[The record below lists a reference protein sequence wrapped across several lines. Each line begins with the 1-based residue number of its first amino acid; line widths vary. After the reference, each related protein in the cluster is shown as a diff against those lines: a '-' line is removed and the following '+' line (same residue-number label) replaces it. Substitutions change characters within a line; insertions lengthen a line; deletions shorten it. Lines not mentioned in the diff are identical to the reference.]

1 MEVISVRN
9 RIKDFFVTAGIL
21 VVSFLF
27 SLFMDGMF
35 QTDAL
40 IPMVFVLGVFLVS
53 VLTEGY
59 VCGILASMVSMLAVN
74 FAFTFPYFEFNFTI
88 PENLF
93 SAVVMLVVAIVT
105 GALTTKVKQQE
116 KIKADSEREKMR
128 ANLLRAV
135 SHDLRTPLT
144 TIYGSTSMLLENFD
158 RISAEDRK
166 NLLKGVRDD
175 AQWLVGMV
183 ENLLS
188 VTKLDD
194 TSVRLNKTD
203 TVLEE
208 LIDAVLVKFRKRC
221 PEQRVEV
228 TIPEDFISIPMDA
241 VLIEQVL
248 ANLLE
253 NALIHAEGMT
263 KLELEVRTVG
273 TKAYFIVR
281 DDGCGIRPDRL
292 EDLFTGY
299 LGSSDRQG
307 DASRRNMGIGLSVC
321 ATIIKAHGGRI
332 FARNRETRGAEFT
345 FILDMEESDPWQRTV
360 SRS

>member
-1 MEVISVRN
+1 MRN
-9 RIKDFFVTAGIL
+9 RFKDFLVTAGIL

-27 SLFMDGMF
+27 SLVTNSIF
-35 QTDAL
+35 QTDASV
-40 IPMVFVLGVFLVS
+40 PMVFVLGVFLIS
-53 VLTEGY
+53 VITQGY
-59 VCGILASMVSMLAVN
+59 VCGITASLVSTLAVN
-74 FAFTFPYFEFNFTI
+74 FAFTFPYFEFNFTM

-105 GALTTKVKQQE
+105 GALTTKIKYAE

-144 TIYGSTSMLLENFD
+144 TIYGSTSMLLENFE
-158 RISAEDRK
+158 RIPAEDRK
-166 NLLKGVRDD
+166 NLLRGIRDD

-188 VTKLDD
+188 VTRLDD
-194 TSVRLNKTD
+194 SSVRLNKID

-208 LIDAVLVKFRKRC
+208 LIDAVLVKFRKLC
-221 PEQRVEV
+221 PEQQVEV
-228 TIPEDFISIPMDA
+228 TIPEDFLSIPMDA

-248 ANLLE
+248 TNLLE
-253 NALIHAEGMT
+253 NAVIHATGMT
-263 KLELEVRTVG
+263 QLELKVITQGNTVCF
-273 TKAYFIVR
+273 TVR

-292 EDLFTGY
+292 DDLFTGY
-299 LGSSDRQG
+299 LGSSSRQG
-307 DASRRNMGIGLSVC
+307 DSDRRNMGIGLSVC

-332 FARNRETRGAEFT
+332 YARNRDPRGAEFT
-345 FILDMEESDPWQRTV
+345 FTLNLED
-360 SRS
+360 

>member
-1 MEVISVRN
+1 MRN
-9 RIKDFFVTAGIL
+9 RIKDFFLTAGIL

-27 SLFMDGMF
+27 SLFMDGVF
-35 QTDAL
+35 RTDAL
-40 IPMVFVLGVFLVS
+40 IPTVFVLGVFLVS

-59 VCGILASMVSMLAVN
+59 VCGIVASLVSMLAVN

-144 TIYGSTSMLLENFD
+144 TIYGSTSMLLENHD
-158 RISAEDRK
+158 RISSEDRQ
-166 NLLKGVRDD
+166 NLLRGIRDD

-188 VTKLDD
+188 VTRLDD
-194 TSVRLNKTD
+194 GAVRLNKTH

-208 LIDAVLVKFRKRC
+208 LIDAVLIKFQKRC
-221 PEQRVEV
+221 PDQTVEV
-228 TIPEDFISIPMDA
+228 TIPDDFISLPMDA

-248 ANLLE
+248 TNLLE
-253 NALIHAEGMT
+253 NAVIHAEGMT
-263 KLELEVRTVG
+263 KLELLVRTEG
-273 TKAYFIVR
+273 QKIYFTVR

-292 EDLFTGY
+292 DDLFTGY
-299 LGSSDRQG
+299 LGSSARQG

-332 FARNRETRGAEFT
+332 FARNRDTRGAEFT
-345 FILDMEESDPWQRTV
+345 FILDMEE
-360 SRS
+360 